1 MPRISYSKSKN
12 FTNYYIIEDYK
23 RNGKRT
29 TRKLETIG
37 NNVFV
42 SELAAKEN
50 LDVDTW
56 LNNYLSNYLKEHEIS
71 NEPEEVIIKKYV
83 NKLIPANVTNKFNV
97 GYLFLEDIY
106 YSLKLDQICKTIS
119 KKYKF
124 EFDLNEVLS
133 YLVYSRIIYPAS
145 KLKTYE
151 LSKKF
156 IETPKYDLINLYRGL
171 TYLNKDLDYIQKEL
185 YNNSKAVVN
194 RDTRILYY
202 DCTNYYFDISE
213 EDDLRK
219 YTGNAKDKK
228 SKPVVGMGLFLDGN
242 GFPIAMNIFPGNKN
256 ESTTLIPLQEK
267 IIGIDPETKIE
278 IEGFDLQNDK
288 TIICTDA
295 AMCTDEIKKFN
306 IKDGK
311 AFVITQSIKK
321 LKEEY
326 KNEVFEDGN
335 WRILGD
341 LYHVYKLED
350 ILNDAEKCK
359 EHYET
364 IFYKIVRTETAHV
377 VQDLIVTFQIKYRD
391 YLRNVRNG
399 QIERAK
405 NKIKTNEDGKKI
417 KLSNNPNDYRR
428 LIKEDVT
435 TIQKESKKK
444 VTNNDNSLNEEK
456 PKEKYSYSYSIDND
470 IIREEEKYDGYYGV
484 TTNLN
489 GNIEDILNISKNRW
503 EIEENFR
510 ILKSDFE
517 SGDIYLSREDRIT
530 AHFLTCFMSLL
541 IYRILE
547 NKLDYKYT
555 NNQIIDKLREME
567 VFEEKGTGYSPVYV
581 RNDLTDNL
589 HEAFGFRTDYEIINY
604 ENFEKIFKQL
614 KKC

>member
-1 MPRISYSKSKN
+1 MARIKTNCYTHTKSYC
-12 FTNYYIIEDYK
+12 IIEDYK

-29 TRKLETIG
+29 TRVVDNIG
-37 NNVFV
+37 NYEKVAK
-42 SELAAKEN
+42 LANAEGI
-50 LDVDTW
+50 DVDTW
-56 LNNYLSNYLKEHEIS
+56 LNNYLNEYRKKNGLIS
-71 NEPEEVIIKKYV
+71 DDGEKVIIEKYT
-83 NKLIPANVTNKFNV
+83 NKLIPANQIIKFNV

-106 YSLKLDQICKTIS
+106 YSLKLNNICKNINL
-119 KKYKF
+119 KYKF

-133 YLVYSRIIYPAS
+133 YLVYSRIIFPSS

-156 IETPKYDLINLYRGL
+156 IETPKYNLVNLYRGL
-171 TYLNKDLDYIQKEL
+171 TYLNKELDYMQKEL
-185 YNNSKAVVN
+185 YNNSKSIID

-202 DCTNYYFDISE
+202 DCTNYYFDIYE

-242 GFPIAMNIFPGNKN
+242 GFPIAMNIFPGNTN

-267 IIGIDPETKIE
+267 IIGIDPETKKKID
-278 IEGFDLQNDK
+278 GFDLENDK

-295 AMCTDEIKKFN
+295 AMCTDEIKQFN

-321 LKEEY
+321 LKKEY
-326 KNEVFEDGN
+326 QKEIFEDDN
-335 WRILGD
+335 WRIIGD
-341 LYHVYKLED
+341 LKHVYKLSD
-350 ILNDAEKCK
+350 ILNDNDKCK
-359 EHYET
+359 EYYDT
-364 IFYKIVRTETAHV
+364 IFYKIVQTETAHV

-405 NKIKTNEDGKKI
+405 NKIKSNSDGKKI

-428 LIKEDVT
+428 LIKEE
-435 TIQKESKKK
+435 INSSNKKIK
-444 VTNNDNSLNEEK
+444 KDNKTKNSLNEETK
-456 PKEKYSYSYSIDND
+456 KQEYIYSYSIDED
-470 IIREEEKYDGYYGV
+470 AIKEEEKYDGYYGI

-489 GNIEDILNISKNRW
+489 GNIEDILSISKNRW

-530 AHFLTCFMSLL
+530 SHFLTCFISLL

-555 NNQIIDKLREME
+555 NTQIIEKLREME
-567 VFEEKGTGYSPVYV
+567 VYEEKKSGYCPAYV
-581 RNDLTDNL
+581 RDDLTDDL
-589 HEAFGFRTDYEIINY
+589 HKIFGFRTDYEITNY
-604 ENFEKIFKQL
+604 ENFEKIFQQV
-614 KKC
+614 KK

>member
-1 MPRISYSKSKN
+1 MPRIKKSISTNSTSYSIIDD
-12 FTNYYIIEDYK
+12 YY

-29 TRKLETIG
+29 TKVIDKIG
-37 NNVFV
+37 NYKKV
-42 SELAAKEN
+42 SKLANDEG
-50 LDVDTW
+50 LDIDTW
-56 LNNYLSNYLKEHEIS
+56 LNNYLDNYKKEHNMPIEQ
-71 NEPEEVIIKKYV
+71 EEVIIKKHSNV
-83 NKLIPANVTNKFNV
+83 LIPKDVINKFNI
-97 GYLFLEDIY
+97 GYLFLENIY
-106 YSLKLDQICKTIS
+106 YSLKLDKICKYIS
-119 KKYKF
+119 QKYKF

-151 LSKKF
+151 LSKSF
-156 IETPKYDLINLYRGL
+156 IETPRYDLNNLYRGL
-171 TYLNKDLDYIQKEL
+171 TYLNKDLDYVQREL
-185 YNNSKAVVN
+185 YNNSKEVVDRN
-194 RDTRILYY
+194 TRIIYY
-202 DCTNYYFDISE
+202 DCTNYYFDIHE
-213 EDDLRK
+213 EDNLRK

-228 SKPVVGMGLFLDGN
+228 SKPVVGMGLFLDGK
-242 GFPIAMNIFPGNKN
+242 GYPIAMNIFPGSTN

-267 IIGIDPETKIE
+267 IIGIDPDTKIE
-278 IEGFDLQNDK
+278 IEGFDLENDK

-326 KNEVFEDGN
+326 KEEVFKDEN
-335 WRILGD
+335 WRIIGD
-341 LYHVYKLED
+341 LKHVYKLSD
-350 ILNDAEKCK
+350 ILSDEDKCK

-364 IFYKIVRTETAHV
+364 IFYKIVQTETAHV

-405 NKIKTNEDGKKI
+405 NKIKYNDDGKKI

-428 LIKEDVT
+428 LIKEEVT
-435 TIQKESKKK
+435 AIKKESKK
-444 VTNNDNSLNEEK
+444 NNKNSLNEEEK
-456 PKEKYSYSYSIDND
+456 GKYSYSYSIDND
-470 IIREEEKYDGYYGV
+470 IIKEEEKYDGYYGI

-510 ILKSDFE
+510 ILKTDFE
-517 SGDIYLSREDRIT
+517 SGTIHLSREDRIT
-530 AHFLTCFMSLL
+530 AHFLTCFISLL

-555 NNQIIDKLREME
+555 NTQIIEKLREME
-567 VFEEKGTGYSPVYV
+567 VYEEKGAGYSPAYV
-581 RNDLTDNL
+581 RNDLTDDL
-589 HEAFGFRTDYEIINY
+589 HDIFGFRTDYEITNY
-604 ENFEKIFKQL
+604 ENFQKIFKQV
-614 KKC
+614 KN